1 VRTAVSVLV
10 LAGLVVGVVLLWPTA
25 RPNDLVLADVDE
37 RAVFGAELVERAA
50 RFELFLYV
58 LWTLSQIALLATL
71 WVFAKRGVGF
81 VRESAAG
88 PIGTGMLLGMLGLAI
103 VWLGALPF
111 RLVGHWWALRYDV
124 TDAGYIT
131 RLLDDWMLLGAQFLS
146 LSLALL
152 VAMGLARRLG
162 DWWWLP
168 GAAAFVGIAALF
180 TFAAPYIDY
189 TTEPLRDR
197 TLLEAADRFERELG
211 LPDVPVHV
219 QEVSEDTERANA
231 YAYGFGPSQRIV
243 LWDTVLDDPF
253 DSGEQKVV
261 LAHELAHHSQR
272 HLTEGIGWFAIFA
285 VPGTFVLMLATRSR
299 GGIGVP
305 EAIPLALIVAA
316 SFQLATAPAANWV
329 TRRMEAEADWKALE
343 VTQDPEAV
351 EGAMV
356 GLSETS
362 LGDPYPPA
370 WVQIMLGTH
379 PPLADRV
386 GMARAWAARRQ
397 RERNA
402 IGPTHINGVYVVQMT
417 AE

>member
-1 VRTAVSVLV
+1 MTASSDQVNDARILLRTKTAVGVLV

-37 RAVFGAELVERAA
+37 RAVFGAELVERAE
-50 RFELFLYV
+50 RFERILYV
-58 LWTLSQIALLATL
+58 LWALSQLALLATL
-71 WVFAKRGVGF
+71 WVYAKRGVAF

-103 VWLGALPF
+103 VWLVNLPF

-124 TDAGYIT
+124 SDAGYIT
-131 RLLDDWMLLGAQFLS
+131 WLLDDWVLLGAQLLS

-152 VAMGLARRLG
+152 IVMGLARRLG

-197 TLLEAADRFERELG
+197 MLLEAADRFERELG
-211 LPDVPVHV
+211 LPDVPAHV

-231 YAYGFGPSQRIV
+231 YAYGFGPSRRIV
-243 LWDTVLDDPF
+243 FWDTVLDDPF
-253 DSGEQKVV
+253 DSEEQQVV

-272 HLTEGIGWFAIFA
+272 DLTEGIGWFAIFA
-285 VPGTFVLMLATRSR
+285 VPGAFVLMLATKSR
-299 GGIGVP
+299 GGMGAP
-305 EAIPLALIVAA
+305 EAIPLALVVAA
-316 SFQLATAPAANWV
+316 SFQLTTAPAANWV

-343 VTQDPEAV
+343 VTRDPGAV
-351 EGAMV
+351 EGVMV

-362 LGDPYPPA
+362 LGDPDPPA
-370 WVQIMLGTH
+370 WVQIMIGTH

-386 GMARAWAARRQ
+386 GMARAWAARR
-397 RERNA
+397 
-402 IGPTHINGVYVVQMT
+402 
-417 AE
+417 